1 MPEKYAMP
9 TRASLLAFVFALGA
23 VATAAADEQG
33 DCTAAAGTYVIG
45 KVVRGPHFARGHR
58 FKGVELS
65 HTQFTVSSL
74 DDGAHELVVVDNVF
88 AAGYD
93 SAGESVP
100 SPLNAI
106 QIGDTIE
113 ACGQPFSGGVHWT
126 HTNCGDQPTSKDPNG
141 WLKVVSPEGQPGP
154 NLEDSTEYCHLWGG
168 KRRNGR

>member
-1 MPEKYAMP
+1 MP
-9 TRASLLAFVFALGA
+9 TRASLLAFLLALAA
-23 VATAAADEQG
+23 VTTASADEQS
-33 DCTAAAGTYVIG
+33 DCAAAAGTYVIG

-93 SAGESVP
+93 DAGEGVP
-100 SPLNAI
+100 APLNGI
-106 QIGDTIE
+106 RPGDTIE

-126 HTNCGDQPTSKDPNG
+126 HTNCGDQPTPKDPNG
-141 WLKVVSPEGQPGP
+141 WLKVVSAEGRPGP

-168 KRRNGR
+168 KRRHGR